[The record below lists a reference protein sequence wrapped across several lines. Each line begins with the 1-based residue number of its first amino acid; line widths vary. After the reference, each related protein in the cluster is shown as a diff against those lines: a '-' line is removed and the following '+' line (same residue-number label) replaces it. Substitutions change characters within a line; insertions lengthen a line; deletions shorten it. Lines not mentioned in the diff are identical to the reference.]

1 MKNILMAVLFIS
13 WVVFTIS
20 VLLMSPK
27 AWLWAGIGGVS
38 AGGDYGS
45 KKSVEWGLKNAAI
58 ISSIIFI
65 GTCIA
70 LPFVD

>member
-1 MKNILMAVLFIS
+1 
-13 WVVFTIS
+13 
-20 VLLMSPK
+20 MSPK